1 MSMNSAITQQNN
13 KDYLNAL
20 IEKEKL
26 RESLQDIL
34 SRFESAVGGGGKI
47 EGDEEAI
54 KNAKSLLEIL

>member
-1 MSMNSAITQQNN
+1 MSMNSAITQQNDR
-13 KDYLNAL
+13 DYLNSL

-34 SRFESAVGGGGKI
+34 SRFESAVGCGGKI

-54 KNAKSLLEIL
+54 KNAKSLLEII